1 MDGLYQSLLGL
12 LGGGLSGWIVT
23 QHQKRL
29 DKRDEDER
37 KTRESE
43 LAAAREKQW
52 TDKQNTVQE
61 LKKIIMRH
69 INDDQSPVIFNELKN
84 IGGNIE
90 KLLSQQ
96 QALLVSDEQQR
107 QQIITLFNNASELKD
122 ELRECKREHRYNGK
136 ISDPACDYQRP
147 V

>member
-52 TDKQNTVQE
+52 TDMQNTVQE

-69 INDDQSPVIFNELKN
+69 INDDQSLVIFNELKN

-136 ISDPACDYQRP
+136 LSDPACDYQRP

>member
-52 TDKQNTVQE
+52 TDMQNTVQE
-61 LKKIIMRH
+61 LKKIIRQH
-69 INDDQSPVIFNELKN
+69 INDDQSLVIFNELKN